1 MNQLEKARQEIDGI
15 DAAIAT
21 LFAKR
26 MHAVAAVAQY
36 KKEKALPIFDA
47 ARENDVIRR
56 NAARVEDPVLRS
68 FYVLFL
74 KEQMNCAKKY
84 EQRLL
89 QGQRIAYSGIAGGF
103 SEIAARRTFP
113 DAQRISFPDFAATYR
128 AVQNGTC
135 DGAIL
140 PIENSYAG
148 EVGTVTDLLFF
159 GDLYIT
165 GMTELAV
172 VQNLVALPQSSLS
185 DIHRVISHPQA
196 LAQCEA
202 FIREKGF
209 EQSTAENTALA
220 ARLVQKAADK
230 HLAAIASVET
240 AQLYGLQV
248 LVPHI
253 NQSEENTTKFV
264 ILSRSAAECAP
275 DTTGL
280 RSMLLLTVNHEAGSL
295 ARAVDVIGHFGY
307 NMILLRSRPA
317 KSVRWHYYFEIELEG
332 NLQTDKGAQM
342 LQALRPFCET
352 LRLGGVYECHTCE
365 EQQEAAEH
373 GTHSGSIGQSQL

>member
-1 MNQLEKARQEIDGI
+1 MKASKAYQRRLIEGEK
-15 DAAIAT
+15 IAYCGEEGA
-21 LFAKR
+21 FA
-26 MHAVAAVAQY
+26 
-36 KKEKALPIFDA
+36 F
-47 ARENDVIRR
+47 
-56 NAARVEDPVLRS
+56 
-68 FYVLFL
+68 FT
-74 KEQMNCAKKY
+74 AKK
-84 EQRLL
+84 L
-89 QGQRIAYSGIAGGF
+89 
-103 SEIAARRTFP
+103 FP
-113 DAQRISFPDFAATYR
+113 DSTPVAKNSFEEAYDSVSSGECEL
-128 AVQNGTC
+128 AV
-135 DGAIL
+135 IPL
-140 PIENSYAG
+140 ENSYAG

-230 HLAAIASVET
+230 HLAAIASEET

-264 ILSRSAAECAP
+264 ILSRSAAEFAP

-373 GTHSGSIGQSQL
+373 GTHSGSIG